1 MQEFGRL
8 LNRYSSSEPEVADA
22 IDTLLKKKLVV
33 YDEDTNTLTVNMDIK
48 LKVKGRLVV
57 DCDDHIIM
65 SSGRELDPNRS
76 DGVPFSIWFNSQLDE
91 NDQPMVELEPV
102 NTEHKCEE

>member
-22 IDTLLKKKLVV
+22 IDTLLKKKLVE
-33 YDEDTNTLTVNMDIK
+33 YDEENNTLTVNMDIK

-65 SSGRELDPNRS
+65 SSGRELDPNRT
-76 DGVPFSIWFNSQLDE
+76 DGVPFSIWFNSELDE
-91 NDQPMVELEPV
+91 NDQPMVELNPV
-102 NTEHKCEE
+102 HDCEE

>member
-48 LKVKGRLVV
+48 LFFATQIYDLLRSLSMLRLFFLF
-57 DCDDHIIM
+57 C
-65 SSGRELDPNRS
+65 SCYFL
-76 DGVPFSIWFNSQLDE
+76 
-91 NDQPMVELEPV
+91 
-102 NTEHKCEE
+102 